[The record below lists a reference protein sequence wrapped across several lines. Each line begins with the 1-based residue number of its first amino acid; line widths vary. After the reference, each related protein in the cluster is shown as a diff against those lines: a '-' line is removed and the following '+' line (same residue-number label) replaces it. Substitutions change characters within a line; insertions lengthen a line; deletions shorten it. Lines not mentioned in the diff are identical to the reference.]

1 MSGHNRCTMAP
12 ERKPVVFCVTMYD
25 AEFNSAQVKWI
36 KGSEE
41 GVSELN
47 RNVHS
52 TRGNGFHMEWT
63 SAKEWEVFEKLWKE
77 KPCMHGLLH
86 EMNRCV
92 QGSPYTHNAEET
104 KQQDAVGALVVPIFF
119 KY

>member
-1 MSGHNRCTMAP
+1 MAAKP
-12 ERKPVVFCVTMYD
+12 KPPVVFCVTMYD

-47 RNVHS
+47 RHVHA
-52 TRGNGFHMEWT
+52 TRGDGFHLEWA
-63 SAKEWEVFEKLWKE
+63 SAKEWEVFEKLWQD
-77 KPCMHGLLH
+77 KPCMQGLLQ

-92 QGSPYTHNAEET
+92 RGSPYTYNPEEI
-104 KQQDAVGALVVPIFF
+104 QQDVAVGMLVVPIFF